1 MNEPVQPLLSII
13 IPLAPEETE
22 QQYLLKDLL
31 NLLADSSSVSSEII
45 QKSEHSRASSLNG
58 GAKQAEGQW
67 LWFLHADSRISPAN
81 LCALESSL
89 NHDPHGAALH
99 YFDLGFK
106 PSGPLLRVNALGA
119 NLRSRWLGCPYGD
132 QGLCLSRELFFH
144 LGGFAQDQA
153 YGEDL
158 LFVWCARRAT
168 VPLRRIPSTLLT
180 SGRKYQRQGWLK
192 VTLLHQWYW
201 LRLFLPELFKLLYQ
215 RWRRK

>member
-1 MNEPVQPLLSII
+1 MNEPAQPLLSII
-13 IPLAPEETE
+13 IPLGPEETE

-31 NLLADSSSVSSEII
+31 NLLADSSVSSEII

-67 LWFLHADSRISPAN
+67 LWFLHADSRISQAN
-81 LCALESSL
+81 LCALENSL
-89 NHDPHGAALH
+89 NQDPHGVALH

-106 PSGPLLRVNALGA
+106 PSGPLLRANALGA

-158 LFVWCARRAT
+158 LFVWHARRAA

-201 LRLFLPELFKLLYQ
+201 LRLSLPELFKPLYQ

>member
-1 MNEPVQPLLSII
+1 MNEPAQPLLSII
-13 IPLAPEETE
+13 IPLAQEETE

-31 NLLADSSSVSSEII
+31 NLLADSSVSSEII
-45 QKSEHSRASSLNG
+45 QSSKQIRASSLNG

-67 LWFLHADSRISPAN
+67 LWFLHADSRVSLDN
-81 LCALESSL
+81 LCALENSL
-89 NHDPHGAALH
+89 NQDPHGAALH
-99 YFDLGFK
+99 YFDLGFNHR
-106 PSGPLLRVNALGA
+106 GPLLWANALGA

-132 QGLCLSRELFFH
+132 QGLCISKELFFH
-144 LGGFAQDQA
+144 LGGFAEDQA

-158 LFVWCARRAT
+158 LFIWHARRAA

-180 SGRKYQRQGWLK
+180 SGRKYQHQGWLK

-201 LRLFLPELFKLLYQ
+201 LRLSLPELFKLLYQ